1 MAIGRLS
8 VKVGK
13 AGKAAPHA
21 SYIGRTGQYA
31 KRLERGEKLEASEHG
46 NMPKWAASNPTRFW
60 EAADANERKNG
71 TTYREFE
78 IALPREMTPAQR
90 LELVQD
96 FVKQEIGD
104 RHAYQFAIHNPRAS
118 DGGEQPH
125 AHIMFS
131 ERQVD
136 GIDRDPEQYFK
147 RYNAKNPERGGARK
161 GFGAS
166 AGKTLKASERAE
178 ELKALRGRWEVM
190 CNEHL
195 ANNYIDKEIDMRSHA
210 ERGTGLEPEAKQ
222 LPSQWRDPQQR
233 AEVIKYREIR
243 VEQAKTID
251 LLRQYVP
258 NAKAD
263 LAVFNAA
270 RAEQA
275 KAVAEGELV
284 KEWNNTKKEN
294 VCSRANRA
302 NELANKL
309 TKRAESI
316 NSKRAKMQREHAKGK
331 PQEPTGLLAAFKR
344 KAYGEAYAEW
354 EKRLKQINRWGQR
367 EVKKLITR
375 AKKLRDYAV
384 NEYKVT
390 SSVDRKMTLQRPNDA
405 QTVKRVEQQ
414 QREARELIRK
424 QQIQEQMK
432 ARSRSRGRDDGYEL

>member
-31 KRLERGEKLEASEHG
+31 KRLERGEKLEASEYG
-46 NMPKWAASNPTRFW
+46 NMPKWAESNPNHFW

-71 TTYREFE
+71 TTYREYE

-104 RHAYQFAIHNPRAS
+104 RYPYQFAIHNPRAS

-131 ERQVD
+131 ERGID

-147 RYNAKNPERGGARK
+147 RYNAKNPERGGAKKDNTGKDPATRRK
-161 GFGAS
+161 
-166 AGKTLKASERAE
+166 
-178 ELKALRGRWEVM
+178 ELKELRGRWEVM

-294 VCSRANRA
+294 VYSRANRA

-414 QREARELIRK
+414 QREAREQIRK
-424 QQIQEQMK
+424 QQIQEQMN
-432 ARSRSRGRDDGYEL
+432 ARNRSRSRGRDDGYEL

>member
-31 KRLERGEKLEASEHG
+31 KRLERGEKLEASEYG
-46 NMPKWAASNPTRFW
+46 NMPKWAEANPNHFW

-71 TTYREFE
+71 TTYREYE

-104 RHAYQFAIHNPRAS
+104 RYPYQFAIHNPRAS

-131 ERQVD
+131 ERGID

-147 RYNAKNPERGGARK
+147 RYNAKNPERGGAKKDNTGKDPATRRK
-161 GFGAS
+161 
-166 AGKTLKASERAE
+166 
-178 ELKALRGRWEVM
+178 ELKELRGRWEVM

-294 VCSRANRA
+294 VYSRANRA

-309 TKRAESI
+309 AKRAESI
-316 NSKRAKMQREHAKGK
+316 NRKRAKMQREHARDK

-375 AKKLRDYAV
+375 AKTLRDYAV

-432 ARSRSRGRDDGYEL
+432 ARIRSRSRGRDDGYEL